1 MNRLLVAYAT
11 TLVVFLGLDFVW
23 LTVMTPRLYQP
34 DLGPLMAAQ
43 PNMAAAIVFYGLFIV
58 GLVVFAIVP
67 ALERGGW
74 RRAASLAA
82 LFGLLAYAT
91 YDLTNLATLRGFTV
105 RLTVADM
112 IWGALVSAVA
122 ASAGYAAASRN
133 R

>member
-122 ASAGYAAASRN
+122 ASAGYAAAKRF